1 MEEKSDYK
9 QIVRAGVTIA
19 GIILGVLLIIYL
31 VQQLVALI
39 LLVLFAVVITTGI
52 DPLVVRLQ
60 RLVHRWWDMSRAQAT
75 LIIILTMLLAILGI
89 SSFLLVTAVNESL
102 KFAENTW
109 PILIQELEKWSGQK
123 QYLPDTAQLFDKLSA
138 QSGQIFEYLFTTT
151 RAVFGLLGG
160 VFTGI
165 ILLVLT
171 YFFTSNREDI
181 VYLFVQFIPAKFQH
195 RFRAVGHLAAMK
207 MGGWIRGQFTIAGI
221 ILVTISIGMTALRVD
236 YPILIGLVGGVGE
249 FIPMVG
255 AYGAFWV
262 ALAIMLVTHA
272 PAWQVISVIVFFV
285 ILTQLDNY
293 VLGPKVMEKNVDMPP
308 ITSIMAIL
316 FGVGLLGVAGALV
329 AIPIAA
335 GVRVVMYEVIFPL
348 ITGKT
353 REQIDAESPRDRR
366 KRLQEKKRERKKAAK
381 SEKTTG

>member
-9 QIVRAGVTIA
+9 QIVWAGITIA
-19 GIILGVLLIIYL
+19 GIILGVLLVIYIIH
-31 VQQLVALI
+31 QLVALI

-60 RLVHRWWDMSRAQAT
+60 RLTQKWWEMSRAQAT
-75 LIIILTMLLAILGI
+75 LIIILTMLLTILSI

-102 KFAENTW
+102 KFAENAW
-109 PILIQELEKWSGQK
+109 PTLIHELEKWSGQK
-123 QYLPDTAQLFDKLSA
+123 QYLPDPAQLFDKLST

-151 RAVFGLLGG
+151 RAVFGVLGG

-171 YFFTSNREDI
+171 YFFTSNKEDI
-181 VYLFVQFIPAKFQH
+181 VYLLVQFIPAKYQL
-195 RFRAVGHLAAMK
+195 RSRAVAHLAAMK

-221 ILVTISIGMTALRVD
+221 MLVTISMGMTALRID
-236 YPILIGLVGGVGE
+236 YPILIGLVGGIGE

-272 PAWQVISVIVFFV
+272 PAWQLISVIVFFV
-285 ILTQLDNY
+285 ILTQIDNY
-293 VLGPKVMEKNVDMPP
+293 VLAPKVMEKNVDMPP
-308 ITSIMAIL
+308 ITSILAIL
-316 FGVGLLGVAGALV
+316 FGVGLLGFAGALV

-348 ITGKT
+348 IQGKT

-366 KRLQEKKRERKKAAK
+366 RRMREKKRAARKKG
-381 SEKTTG
+381 SESGVKG